1 MQNSVSIAVLFIFSG
16 ASMLAAQT
24 MSDQDARVHLNQ
36 IQVIGSH
43 NSYNLGFAPSEENFA
58 RSHNPREYDALEYRH
73 ATLTAQLDG
82 GVRQLEIDIVQDPH
96 GGRFAH
102 PKIVEL
108 TKQAGLPPDP
118 DFDPNHEMDKP
129 GFKVIHIPD
138 LNQRSSCLLFTDC
151 LKEIRAWSNSHPEH
165 VPLFLLIETKHGRT
179 ASIPDGVEAETF
191 TSETFDALDKEI
203 RSVFAE
209 NEMILPDKVRGNY
222 PTLEAA
228 VRAGHWPTLA
238 ESRGKVI
245 FLMDQKNAG
254 PVYTAGHTLLQGR
267 VLFTNSDPGKPDAA
281 FVEENEGTPQLI
293 DQLVRQGY
301 IVRAR
306 ADESTIAARTNDT
319 TRRDALLHSGAQMI
333 STDYPLSEPSKWT
346 GYSVGFADG
355 LPARCNIINAPPA
368 CKSSLLE
375 PKAKSSGVPSPE
387 NHPAVSQH
395 SEINQRAPEAGE
407 RIGSQSR
414 DEVSCSRQYARVSYS
429 SSVNNSERKTLA
441 TP

>member
-1 MQNSVSIAVLFIFSG
+1 VFFSPAIRRTILIACKEELRLQKCVSFALLVVFSG
-16 ASMLAAQT
+16 AGMLAAQT
-24 MSDQDARVHLNQ
+24 MSDQDAKVHLNQ

-43 NSYNLGFAPSEENFA
+43 NSYNLGFAPSEEKFA
-58 RSHNPREYDALEYRH
+58 RSHNPREYESLEYRH
-73 ATLTAQLDG
+73 ATLKVQLGG

-102 PKIVEL
+102 PKIVAL

-118 DFDPNHEMDKP
+118 DFDPSHEMDKP

-151 LKEIRAWSNSHPEH
+151 LKEIRSWSKSHPEH

-179 ASIPDGVEAETF
+179 ASIPDSVEAETF
-191 TSETFDALDKEI
+191 TSEAFDALDKEI
-203 RSVFAE
+203 RSVFTDSE
-209 NEMILPDKVRGNY
+209 IILPDKVRGNY

-228 VRAGHWPTLA
+228 VRGGHWPTLA

-254 PVYTAGHTLLQGR
+254 PVYTAGHPLLQGR

-281 FVEENEGTPQLI
+281 FVEENEGSPQLI

-306 ADESTIAARTNDT
+306 ADESTIAARTDDT
-319 TRRDALLHSGAQMI
+319 TRRDALLRSGAQMI
-333 STDYPLSEPSKWT
+333 STDYPLSEPSNWT
-346 GYSVGFADG
+346 GYSVGFSDG
-355 LPARCNIINAPPA
+355 LPARCNIINAPPG
-368 CKSSLLE
+368 CKGSLLE
-375 PKAKSSGVPSPE
+375 PDAKSGGVPSPE
-387 NHPAVSQH
+387 NHPVSQQ
-395 SEINQRAPEAGE
+395 SEMDQRAPQAGE
-407 RIGSQSR
+407 RIVGP
-414 DEVSCSRQYARVSYS
+414 VAR
-429 SSVNNSERKTLA
+429 
-441 TP
+441 